1 MRVDDLMGMQ
11 ACNLQN
17 LPENYT
23 MRYYLYHAMTW
34 PSISYV
40 AEDRKGRIVG
50 YILAKMDEEVPEG
63 ERPRGHV
70 TSISVL
76 RFYRQLGLA
85 KKLVVQARES
95 THFISS
101 KPFDSIFSFIL

>member
-1 MRVDDLMGMQ
+1 MGMQ

-23 MRYYLYHAMTW
+23 MRYCQFALFADSSPMNDTSFLFYLFLDLYHAMSW

-50 YILAKMDEEVPEG
+50 YILAKMCGV
-63 ERPRGHV
+63 
-70 TSISVL
+70 
-76 RFYRQLGLA
+76 
-85 KKLVVQARES
+85 
-95 THFISS
+95 
-101 KPFDSIFSFIL
+101 